1 MREKRLTVFLTSF
14 ILLCSAF
21 FPAGCWDRRE
31 PDMLGM
37 VTVAAFDIDEQSGLF
52 RVYAQ
57 VDNPVGGGQQQDSG
71 GGGSQGSSAVWVV
84 EATGHTI
91 YEAVINM
98 ELISTRRLFWSH
110 VKAILFS
117 EKLAREGIRP
127 ILDFIDRERQV
138 RLISQPFVVQGD
150 LRRLLEA
157 EFPMEV
163 EGGEAMSKQSF
174 SIIQETSVLSEVDSL
189 LIVFRNISI
198 PGIEINMPRLT
209 VLATEGENEEKPAGK
224 PNPVQISGI
233 GIFRGDKLVG
243 FLDEKETAGYNWL
256 TGNIQRHNLILQ
268 CPDSEDDYITVQVFD
283 SSVKLTP
290 EIKGDEVRFKA
301 SITAESRLQDF
312 ACLQF
317 PLEREFIDS
326 LNRRMA
332 TVIRNEIASSLEKA
346 RELESDIFG
355 LGNIIYRTRNEE
367 WKRLGDNW
375 REIFP
380 GVMVDIEVEAKIL
393 RHGLILEPV
402 QIQ

>member
-1 MREKRLTVFLTSF
+1 MREKRFTVFLTSF
-14 ILLCSAF
+14 ILLCLAF

-31 PDMLGM
+31 PDLLGI
-37 VTVAAFDIDEQSGLF
+37 VTIAAFDIDEQSGLF

-57 VDNPVGGGQQQDSG
+57 VNNPVGGGQQQSSG
-71 GGGSQGSSAVWVV
+71 GDGSQGSSSAWVV
-84 EATGHTI
+84 ETTGHTI
-91 YEAVINM
+91 YEAVINI
-98 ELISTRRLFWSH
+98 ELISSRRLFWSH
-110 VKAILFS
+110 VKAVLFS

-127 ILDFIDRERQV
+127 ILDFLDRERQV
-138 RLISQPFVVQGD
+138 RLIAQPFVVQGD

-157 EFPMEV
+157 NFPMEV

-174 SIIQETSVLSEVDSL
+174 SIMQESSFLSEVESL
-189 LIVFRNISI
+189 LILFRNISI

-209 VLATEGENEEKPAGK
+209 VLANEGENEEKPSGK
-224 PNPVQISGI
+224 PNPVKISGI

-243 FLDEKETAGYNWL
+243 FFDEKETAGYNWL

-268 CPDSEDDYITVQVFD
+268 CPGSEDDYMTVQVFD

-290 EIKGDEVRFKA
+290 EIKDDEVRFKA
-301 SITAESRLQDF
+301 SVSAEGRLQDF
-312 ACLQF
+312 TCPQF

-332 TVIRNEIASSLEKA
+332 TAIRNEITSSLEKA

-355 LGNIIYRTRNEE
+355 LGNIIYRTRNED

-380 GVMVDIEVEAKIL
+380 GIMVDIEVEAKIL
-393 RHGLILEPV
+393 RHGLILEPL